1 MTCNIYT
8 FCQQDYGFYSAE
20 NISLISHT
28 HLARSI
34 FRSEYQVRSPSAE
47 NTSTFIILPV
57 TFSVLFHQA
66 IFPRMFQFQNLQ
78 LS

>member
-34 FRSEYQVRSPSAE
+34 FRSEYQVRNPSAD
-47 NTSTFIILPV
+47 NTSLSISIIQA
-57 TFSVLFHQA
+57 TFSVLFLVC
-66 IFPRMFQFQNLQ
+66 FSCRGCFN
-78 LS
+78 S